1 MEFVQVQTLNFY
13 TFFPLHAAKNK
24 RAMSKFL
31 LTGVLLVL
39 LASFLHYPTSSTNK
53 EDRTPQRNEVMM
65 VHISEQVKLARLE
78 RRLSQKDL
86 ANRVGLTK
94 LDVEKIEAGQVVP
107 TRDLLFKI
115 EQALNTSLTMENY

>member
-1 MEFVQVQTLNFY
+1 
-13 TFFPLHAAKNK
+13 
-24 RAMSKFL
+24 MSKFL

-39 LASFLHYPTSSTNK
+39 LASFLHYPSSSTNK
-53 EDRTPQRNEVMM
+53 EDRTPKRGEIMM

-78 RRLSQKDL
+78 RRMSQKDL

-107 TRDLLFKI
+107 TRDLMFKI

>member
-1 MEFVQVQTLNFY
+1 
-13 TFFPLHAAKNK
+13 
-24 RAMSKFL
+24 MSKFL

-39 LASFLHYPTSSTNK
+39 LASFLHYPSSSTNK
-53 EDRTPQRNEVMM
+53 GDRTPQRGEVML

-78 RRLSQKDL
+78 RRITQKDL

-107 TRDLLFKI
+107 TRDLMFKI
-115 EQALNTSLTMENY
+115 EQALNTSLSMENY

>member
-1 MEFVQVQTLNFY
+1 
-13 TFFPLHAAKNK
+13 
-24 RAMSKFL
+24 MSKFL
-31 LTGVLLVL
+31 LTGVLFVL
-39 LASFLHYPTSSTNK
+39 LASFLHYPSSSTNK
-53 EDRTPQRNEVMM
+53 EGRTPKRDEIMM

-78 RRLSQKDL
+78 RRISQKDL

-107 TRDLLFKI
+107 TRDLMFKI